1 MMMSIYERTKE
12 IGVLKVLGCSLATIR
27 NMFLIEA
34 GFIGFMGGLIGLTLS
49 FMVSVLINQ
58 FLAATFLYGMDGK
71 LSVIPIWLAVPSVGF
86 AIIIGMAAG
95 FFPAMR
101 AMKLSPLAA
110 IRNE

>member
-1 MMMSIYERTKE
+1 M
-12 IGVLKVLGCSLATIR
+12 LKVLGCSLATIR

-34 GFIGFMGGLIGLTLS
+34 GFIGFMGGLIGLMLS